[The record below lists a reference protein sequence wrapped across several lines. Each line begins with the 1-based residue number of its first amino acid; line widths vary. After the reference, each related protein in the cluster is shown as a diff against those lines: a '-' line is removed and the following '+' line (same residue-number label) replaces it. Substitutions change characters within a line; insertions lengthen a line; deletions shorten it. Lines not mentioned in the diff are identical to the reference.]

1 MAAEGACIK
10 MINDLVGKGADVNTR
25 DHNGVSV
32 CGYNNMI
39 WVVHPRDMG
48 RFWEAISK
56 ISQKWTGIIEGT
68 LRVM

>member
-10 MINDLVGKGADVNTR
+10 MINDLVGKGADVNIR

-39 WVVHPRDMG
+39 
-48 RFWEAISK
+48 
-56 ISQKWTGIIEGT
+56 
-68 LRVM
+68 